1 VVLFHSANV
10 CCWLT
15 GAYYSWEADFSWEAS
30 ARQLNLW
37 MGVLLLHKST
47 VISCLVGLPPLRVAC
62 SFTVPSPWSNWGL
75 HVVGNSQFAPLATFL
90 YAALFSLTRSIMMD
104 YFSFRMN
111 LVVMRKGARWRWRGP
126 LWHMYLCPLR
136 KR

>member
-1 VVLFHSANV
+1 LDGS
-10 CCWLT
+10 
-15 GAYYSWEADFSWEAS
+15 AS
-30 ARQLNLW
+30 ASQID
-37 MGVLLLHKST
+37 GHLLLSRPAT
-47 VISCLVGLPPLRVAC
+47 SQSCLQFMD

-111 LVVMRKGARWRWRGP
+111 LVVMRKGTRWR
-126 LWHMYLCPLR
+126 
-136 KR
+136 